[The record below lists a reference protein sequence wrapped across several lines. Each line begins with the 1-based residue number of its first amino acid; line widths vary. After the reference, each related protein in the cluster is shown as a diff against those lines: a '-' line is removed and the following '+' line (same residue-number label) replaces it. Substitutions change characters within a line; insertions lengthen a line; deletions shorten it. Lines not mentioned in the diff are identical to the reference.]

1 MSDSSGKRIQ
11 FLVSFLI
18 LAVIAGCVSTTDG
31 APETYP
37 DPKEAADL
45 LYRLGARYYRNGEY
59 ELAEERLLMSIDK
72 DSRNQIAYTTL
83 ALTYEKLDNL
93 RLATES
99 YEKAIKIAPKN
110 FDVLNT
116 YAVFLCRYGKY
127 EEAQKNFER
136 AINTRENDDAEITLT
151 NAGVCMLEK
160 PDPVQ
165 AEAYFRAALSHKST
179 YGDALLQLCQLKF
192 RMSDHL
198 TARGFMQ
205 RYLASNPASAEALYL
220 GLQIEDALGDERER
234 TEYSNRILREYP
246 QSPEARKVMES
257 YSQ

>member
-1 MSDSSGKRIQ
+1 
-11 FLVSFLI
+11 
-18 LAVIAGCVSTTDG
+18 
-31 APETYP
+31 
-37 DPKEAADL
+37 
-45 LYRLGARYYRNGEY
+45 
-59 ELAEERLLMSIDK
+59 
-72 DSRNQIAYTTL
+72 
-83 ALTYEKLDNL
+83 
-93 RLATES
+93 
-99 YEKAIKIAPKN
+99 
-110 FDVLNT
+110 
-116 YAVFLCRYGKY
+116 
-127 EEAQKNFER
+127 
-136 AINTRENDDAEITLT
+136 
-151 NAGVCMLEK
+151 MLEK